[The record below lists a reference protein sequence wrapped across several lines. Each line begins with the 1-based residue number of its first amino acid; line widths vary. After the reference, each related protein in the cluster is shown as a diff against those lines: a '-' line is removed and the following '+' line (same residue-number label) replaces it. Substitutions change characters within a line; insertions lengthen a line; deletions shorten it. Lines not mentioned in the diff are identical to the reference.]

1 MYPCVVG
8 GGWMV
13 SGTTLQPHGVLLNN
27 GYHHSAGFLNK
38 IELYGNSAYEMGFV
52 CPCMVC

>member
-1 MYPCVVG
+1 
-8 GGWMV
+8 MV

-38 IELYGNSAYEMGFV
+38 IELYGDSAFEMGFM
-52 CPCMVC
+52 CPGMVC